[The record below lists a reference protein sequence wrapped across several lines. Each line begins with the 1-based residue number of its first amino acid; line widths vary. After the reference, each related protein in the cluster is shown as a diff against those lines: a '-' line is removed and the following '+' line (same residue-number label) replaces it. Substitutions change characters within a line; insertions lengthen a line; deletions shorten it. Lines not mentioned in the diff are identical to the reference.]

1 MEKESTDINNQK
13 QYKAI
18 QYERGKNMTIAQT
31 RAYLGYVRLTTNTGN
46 SWVTPYNADNVTR
59 EEVASYFMGAT
70 FNIGQDEN
78 KETVTKVEFLD

>member
-1 MEKESTDINNQK
+1 MEQ
-13 QYKAI
+13 
-18 QYERGKNMTIAQT
+18 AQT
-31 RAYLGYVRLTTNTGN
+31 QTRTYLGYVRLTTNTGN

-78 KETVTKVEFLD
+78 QDEVTKVEFLD

>member
-1 MEKESTDINNQK
+1 MGKESTDINNQK

-18 QYERGKNMTIAQT
+18 QYERRTDMAQAQT

-59 EEVASYFMGAT
+59 EDAASSFMGAT
-70 FNIGQDEN
+70 FNIGQEEN
-78 KETVTKVEFLD
+78 KETVTKVEFLN